1 MLFLLTTAQTLN
13 GLFLTE
19 GIIMGLNRSFAMR
32 RSLLVGSNYVNI
44 DVSAYSDIKVQSA
57 PYTNIDESAYSD
69 TGVQSAP
76 YTNIDIDMFDDP
88 PPP

>member
-1 MLFLLTTAQTLN
+1 
-13 GLFLTE
+13 
-19 GIIMGLNRSFAMR
+19 MGLNRSFAMR

-44 DVSAYSDIKVQSA
+44 DVSAYSDI
-57 PYTNIDESAYSD
+57 E
-69 TGVQSAP
+69 VQSAP

>member
-44 DVSAYSDIKVQSA
+44 DVSAYSDI
-57 PYTNIDESAYSD
+57 E
-69 TGVQSAP
+69 VQSAP